1 MRATYNPDMT
11 LTAQSRP
18 DRLPPLDH
26 LIACPQCDALHGDMD
41 VPNGMRARCRRCGAL
56 LIAPRSQAFLQV
68 MMLSVTIAI
77 LMVAAVFFPFL
88 SVNAA
93 GLSHEISL
101 VDAVRSFSGPLLAPL
116 ALMVLFLI
124 VLIPILRVV
133 ALIYVLGP
141 LARGRPARRH
151 AAAAFR
157 LAERLRPWSMTEIFL
172 IGTAVALV
180 KVSGLATVAFGA
192 AFWAF
197 AMLVIVVVL
206 EDTFMCKWTI
216 WKAIATSTPPS

>member
-1 MRATYNPDMT
+1 MVMT
-11 LTAQSRP
+11 SHVPETGAGGP
-18 DRLPPLDH
+18 LPPLDH
-26 LIACPQCDALHGDMD
+26 LIACPECDALHHDSA
-41 VPNGMRARCRRCGAL
+41 VSNGMRARCRRCGTV

-77 LMVAAVFFPFL
+77 LMTAAVFFPFL

-93 GLSHEISL
+93 GLSHEISVL
-101 VDAVRSFSGPLLAPL
+101 DAIKTFSGPILAPL
-116 ALMVLFLI
+116 SLMVLFLI
-124 VLIPILRVV
+124 VLIPILRVIAIV
-133 ALIYVLGP
+133 YVLGP

-157 LAERLRPWSMTEIFL
+157 LAERLRPWSMVEVFM

-180 KVSGLATVAFGA
+180 KVAGMATVAFGA

-216 WKAIATSTPPS
+216 WKAIETSTRRS

>member
-1 MRATYNPDMT
+1 MSAPEISDHNN
-11 LTAQSRP
+11 
-18 DRLPPLDH
+18 LPPLDQM
-26 LIACPQCDALHGDMD
+26 LACPQCDALHRDRALS
-41 VPNGMRARCRRCGAL
+41 NGLRARCHRCGAL

-68 MMLSVTIAI
+68 IMLSVTIAI
-77 LMVAAVFFPFL
+77 LMTAAIFFPFL

-93 GLSHEISL
+93 GLSHEISV
-101 VDAVRSFSGPLLAPL
+101 VDAVRTFTGPVLAPL

-124 VLIPILRVV
+124 VLIPILRVF
-133 ALIYVLGP
+133 AIIYVLGP

-157 LAERLRPWSMTEIFL
+157 LAEHLRPWSMVEIFM

-180 KVSGLATVAFGA
+180 KVAGMATVAFGA

-216 WKAIATSTPPS
+216 WKAIETSTRPS

>member
-1 MRATYNPDMT
+1 MTIASPDH
-11 LTAQSRP
+11 P
-18 DRLPPLDH
+18 HHLPPLDH
-26 LIACPQCDALHGDMD
+26 LLACPHCDALHNDLTLA
-41 VPNGMRARCRRCGAL
+41 NGMRARCRRCGAL

-88 SVNAA
+88 SINAA

-101 VDAVRSFSGPLLAPL
+101 VDAVRSFSGPVLAPL

-124 VLIPILRVV
+124 VLIPILRVITLV
-133 ALIYVLGP
+133 YVLGP
-141 LARGRPARRH
+141 LTRGQAARRH

-180 KVSGLATVAFGA
+180 KVAGLATVAFGA

-197 AMLVIVVVL
+197 AMMVVVVVL

-216 WKAIATSTPPS
+216 WKAIETSTPRS

>member
-1 MRATYNPDMT
+1 MT
-11 LTAQSRP
+11 VPVPEST
-18 DRLPPLDH
+18 DHLPPLDH
-26 LIACPQCDALHGDMD
+26 LIACPQCDALHKDLNVAD
-41 VPNGMRARCRRCGAL
+41 GMRARCRRCGAM

-68 MMLSVTIAI
+68 LMLSVTIAI
-77 LMVAAVFFPFL
+77 LMTAGVFFPFL
-88 SVNAA
+88 SINAA

-101 VDAVRSFSGPLLAPL
+101 VDAVRSFSGPVLAPL
-116 ALMVLFLI
+116 ALMVLFLV
-124 VLIPILRVV
+124 VLIPILRVITLV
-133 ALIYVLGP
+133 YVLGP
-141 LARGRPARRH
+141 LTRGRPARRH

-157 LAERLRPWSMTEIFL
+157 LAERLRPWSMAEIFM

-180 KVSGLATVAFGA
+180 KVAGMATVAFGA

-216 WKAIATSTPPS
+216 WKAIETSTHRS